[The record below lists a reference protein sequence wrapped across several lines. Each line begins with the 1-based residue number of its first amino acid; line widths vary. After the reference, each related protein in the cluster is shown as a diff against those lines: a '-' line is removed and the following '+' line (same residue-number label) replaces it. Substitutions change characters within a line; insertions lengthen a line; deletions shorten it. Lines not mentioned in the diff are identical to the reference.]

1 MSAVNAGRRVAG
13 NAAVNADQAPADHPQ
28 GKRMKNKTHYAFTL
42 VELLVVI
49 AIIAIL
55 AGLLLPALGRA
66 KGKAQD
72 TRCLNNLKQL
82 GIAIYSY
89 ADDHEGRLPAAEP
102 LPSSPVDP
110 TNALPRIC
118 DVLAPY
124 IGYNTNNM
132 PTALSVFKCPRDLI
146 NYFDR
151 EGSSYQWEY
160 MMNNRTLPTGNTRIP
175 LMYDYE
181 NFHMGGTNGSK
192 YIFFADG
199 HVSKL

>member
-1 MSAVNAGRRVAG
+1 MR
-13 NAAVNADQAPADHPQ
+13 
-28 GKRMKNKTHYAFTL
+28 NKFISVRAFTL
-42 VELLVVI
+42 IELLVVI

-55 AGLLLPALGRA
+55 AGLLLPALSRA
-66 KGKAQD
+66 KDKALD
-72 TRCLNNLKQL
+72 TRCLNNLKQI

-89 ADDHEGRLPAAEP
+89 ADDHESRLPAAEP

-124 IGYNTNNM
+124 LGYDTNSM
-132 PTALSVFKCPRDLI
+132 PTGLSVFKCPKDRFG
-146 NYFDR
+146 YFER

-160 MMNNRTLPTGNTRIP
+160 MMNNRILLMNRERTP

-181 NFHMGGTNGSK
+181 NFHVGGTNGAK
-192 YIFFADG
+192 YIFFADA
-199 HVSKL
+199 HVSKM